1 MNEQGKEALERIVE
15 IVGSVAANDA
25 TFVSVATVL
34 GGVLRRVLSAE
45 KTVEMAA
52 ISLGQR
58 DQLQHMRKQTSEM
71 IETLG

>member
-15 IVGSVAANDA
+15 IVGSVAANDT

-58 DQLQHMRKQTSEM
+58 DQRIT
-71 IETLG
+71 